1 MKWNRFTI
9 KTKTEAE
16 DVIISAL
23 ADVGV
28 EGVEIQ
34 DKQPLTEKDKEQ
46 MFVDIMPEGPADDG
60 IAYLNF
66 YLEEDTEVEPVLE
79 RVRGVLEEVRGYMDI
94 GEGTITESQTED
106 KDWINNWKEF
116 FHQFYVDDILIVP
129 SWEEVKEE
137 DKDKMILHIDPGTA
151 FGTGMHETTQLVIR
165 QLKKFVTKDTQ
176 MLDVGTGSGILGIV
190 ALKLGAAHVVGT
202 DLDPCAIPA
211 VADNKAANGIKD
223 ETFDML
229 IGNIIDDKEVQD
241 TVGYEKYDIVTA
253 NILADVLVPLTPV
266 IVNQMKKGA
275 YYITSG
281 ILDVKEEEHRITLTG
296 PDVNHMKNVLRMR
309 IGEDVWISDG
319 GQKEYHCTIEA
330 FEEEGAVLHILYA
343 QEPQYELPSRIYLFQ
358 GLPKGDKMELIIQ
371 KAVELG
377 AYSVVPVETKRCV
390 VKLDEKKA
398 AKKTAR
404 WQQIAES
411 AAKQSKRMLIPEVK
425 KAMSWKEAIAFA
437 KELDVLLIP
446 YELAKGM
453 KETREIL
460 AAIEPGQSVGIFIGP
475 EGGFEEEE
483 VQAAMEAGAKPV
495 TLGKRI
501 LRTETAG
508 MTMLSILMY
517 TLESV

>member
-34 DKQPLTEKDKEQ
+34 DKQPLTETDKEQ

-66 YLEEDTEVEPVLE
+66 YLEEDTETAPVLE
-79 RVRGVLEEVRGYMDI
+79 RVRAVLEEVRGYMDI

-106 KDWINNWKEF
+106 KDWINNWKEY

-211 VADNKAANGIKD
+211 VADNKESNDIKD
-223 ETFDML
+223 ETFDMI

-281 ILDVKEEEHRITLTG
+281 ILDVKEE
-296 PDVNHMKNVLRMR
+296 VV
-309 IGEDVWISDG
+309 V
-319 GQKEYHCTIEA
+319 
-330 FEEEGAVLHILYA
+330 
-343 QEPQYELPSRIYLFQ
+343 
-358 GLPKGDKMELIIQ
+358 
-371 KAVELG
+371 KAVKDAGLQLVEVTHQG
-377 AYSVVPVETKRCV
+377 EWVSV
-390 VKLDEKKA
+390 
-398 AKKTAR
+398 TAR
-404 WQQIAES
+404 
-411 AAKQSKRMLIPEVK
+411 
-425 KAMSWKEAIAFA
+425 KE
-437 KELDVLLIP
+437 
-446 YELAKGM
+446 
-453 KETREIL
+453 
-460 AAIEPGQSVGIFIGP
+460 
-475 EGGFEEEE
+475 
-483 VQAAMEAGAKPV
+483 
-495 TLGKRI
+495 
-501 LRTETAG
+501 
-508 MTMLSILMY
+508 
-517 TLESV
+517 